1 VFVCGGRS
9 GPRACVSGWKG
20 GFCVCIAAGQMLT
33 ALPASTSLPL
43 KSRLFIEI
51 ENEAVC
57 GGGREGERQGARER
71 GLLKSFHFQHLKSIN
86 SCAAFFL
93 LKSYCCLSSSA
104 PFSSALSFWHA

>member
-1 VFVCGGRS
+1 
-9 GPRACVSGWKG
+9 
-20 GFCVCIAAGQMLT
+20 MLT

-57 GGGREGERQGARER
+57 GGGRESGKERERER

-86 SCAAFFL
+86 SCAAFFFAKKL
-93 LKSYCCLSSSA
+93 LL
-104 PFSSALSFWHA
+104 PLHLRPLF

>member
-33 ALPASTSLPL
+33 ALPTSTSLPL

-57 GGGREGERQGARER
+57 GGGRESGKERER
-71 GLLKSFHFQHLKSIN
+71 ED
-86 SCAAFFL
+86 C
-93 LKSYCCLSSSA
+93 
-104 PFSSALSFWHA
+104 